1 MNLDNFKEFLILAAT
16 KNYSEAADRLYISQ
30 SALTKHIQQME
41 KDLGVQL
48 FARNSRRVTLTEFG
62 RILLPFAAKIRDTEI
77 EYKEKLAQK
86 QAEEDGWIIL
96 STIHS
101 MAEYRITDLIGGFQL
116 EHPDYLITIK
126 EEDHP
131 KQMVRMQQNQCNLAF
146 FRELSE
152 EQDRAI

>member
-62 RILLPFAAKIRDTEI
+62 RILLPLCR
-77 EYKEKLAQK
+77 
-86 QAEEDGWIIL
+86 
-96 STIHS
+96 
-101 MAEYRITDLIGGFQL
+101 
-116 EHPDYLITIK
+116 
-126 EEDHP
+126 
-131 KQMVRMQQNQCNLAF
+131 
-146 FRELSE
+146 
-152 EQDRAI
+152 